1 MTFLYIK
8 ALHIIFVVAWFAGLF
23 YMPRLLIYF
32 VEANDRPEPEKAAL
46 QGQLSLMQR
55 RLWYG
60 ITWPSAILTLLLGG
74 YTWYLYR
81 VTPEW
86 LQYKLFFVALLYLYH
101 IWCHIIFRQQQKGII
116 KYTSFQLRAF
126 NEGATVFLVSI
137 VFLVV
142 LKNALS
148 MLWGLAG
155 LVVFVALLLLAIRIY
170 KNLREKK
177 QTDIK

>member
-1 MTFLYIK
+1 
-8 ALHIIFVVAWFAGLF
+8 
-23 YMPRLLIYF
+23 
-32 VEANDRPEPEKAAL
+32 
-46 QGQLSLMQR
+46 
-55 RLWYG
+55 
-60 ITWPSAILTLLLGG
+60 
-74 YTWYLYR
+74 
-81 VTPEW
+81 
-86 LQYKLFFVALLYLYH
+86 VALLYLYH
-101 IWCHIIFRQQQKGII
+101 IWCHIIFRQQQQGII

-170 KNLREKK
+170 KSLREKK

>member
-32 VEANDRPEPEKAAL
+32 VEANDRPEAEKRAL
-46 QGQLSLMQR
+46 QEQFALMQR

-60 ITWPSAILTLLLGG
+60 IAWPAAILTLLLGG
-74 YTWYLYR
+74 YTWYLYQ
-81 VTPEW
+81 VTPDW
-86 LQYKLFFVALLYLYH
+86 LIYKLVFVGLLYLYH
-101 IWCHIIFRQQQKGII
+101 IWCHVIFKQQQNGKIR
-116 KYTSFQLRAF
+116 YSSLQLRAF

-155 LVVFVALLLLAIRIY
+155 LVVFVTLLLLAIRIY
-170 KNLREKK
+170 KTLREKK
-177 QTDIK
+177 QPER